1 MREVQVI
8 DVNGNN
14 VALDKPAY
22 QSSSPWADRT
32 ADKAVDGIIT
42 EGQDD
47 SNRQITGSDQ
57 GM

>member
-8 DVNGNN
+8 DINGNN
-14 VALDKPAY
+14 VALDKPAK
-22 QSSSPWADRT
+22 QSSSPWDDKT

-47 SNRQITGSDQ
+47 SNRQITGFDQ